1 MRITCKTCRRLG
13 QSVCGRENCA
23 LKRKPYP
30 PGVHGKG
37 RRRRISEYGKQ
48 LAEKQKLKFIY
59 GLREKQFR
67 NYFAKA
73 AKTRG
78 LTGEMLVALL
88 ERRLDNVVFRLGF
101 AATRRQARQLVSHG
115 HISVNGR
122 RTTIPSFQVKP
133 GDTIAIREVSRD
145 KKVFGDLAV
154 TIKKHNPPAW
164 LELNKD
170 TFTSTVMSLP
180 AGDELQGVPV
190 EIAQI
195 VEFYSR

>member
-1 MRITCKTCRRLG
+1 MKITCKTCRRLG

-30 PGVHGKG
+30 PGVHRKS
-37 RRRRISEYGKQ
+37 RRQRISEYGKQ

-59 GLREKQFR
+59 GLRERQFR
-67 NYFAKA
+67 NYFTKA

-78 LTGEMLVALL
+78 LTGEMLLELL

-101 AATRRQARQLVSHG
+101 ASNRRQARQLVSHG
-115 HISVNGR
+115 HILVNNR
-122 RTTIPSFQVKP
+122 RVTIPSFDVSA
-133 GDTIAIREVSRD
+133 GDIIAIREASRN
-145 KKVFGDLAV
+145 KKVFDDLAV
-154 TIKKHNPPAW
+154 TIKKHQPPGW

-170 TFTSTVMSLP
+170 TLTGTVKLLP
-180 AGDELQGVPV
+180 SGELAAGAPV

>member
-1 MRITCKTCRRLG
+1 MRVTCKTCRRLG

-30 PGVHGKG
+30 PGVHGKK

-73 AKTRG
+73 SKTRG
-78 LTGEMLVALL
+78 LTGEMLLGLL

-101 AATRRQARQLVSHG
+101 ASNRRQARQLVSHG
-115 HISVNGR
+115 HISVNDR
-122 RTTIPSFQVKP
+122 RVTIPSFAVSP
-133 GDTIAIREVSRD
+133 GDVIAIRERSRD
-145 KKVFGDLAV
+145 KKVFEDLV
-154 TIKKHNPPAW
+154 VRTKNFEPPKW
-164 LELNKD
+164 LELAKD
-170 TFTSTVMSLP
+170 TLTGTVKALP
-180 AGDELQGVPV
+180 AGELLEGVPV
-190 EIAQI
+190 EVAQI